1 MYALNPR
8 NHINSKKNP
17 QLSILSYYIAL
28 KLYDLGFFL
37 IAKTI
42 IIQKRKKGS
51 VFRVGNKIEI
61 FFMMYCIKLYR
72 YMYLIL

>member
-28 KLYDLGFFL
+28 KLYDLGFFFNC
-37 IAKTI
+37 KNNNHS
-42 IIQKRKKGS
+42 KKKKGS